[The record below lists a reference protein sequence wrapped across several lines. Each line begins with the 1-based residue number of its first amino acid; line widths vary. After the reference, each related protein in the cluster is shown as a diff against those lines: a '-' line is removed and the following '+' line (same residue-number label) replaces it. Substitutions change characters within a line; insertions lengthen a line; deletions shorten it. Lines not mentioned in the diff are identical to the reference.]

1 MWTCPY
7 GTTAMIQKFRSQSRY
22 RQIVGKSMWVDR
34 LDIRCC
40 VGRAAQRLG
49 KARQCDMANVIG
61 VHDWP
66 ESAKS
71 C

>member
-7 GTTAMIQKFRSQSRY
+7 GTTAMIQKFRSQRRY
-22 RQIVGKSMWVDR
+22 IQIVGKSMWGDR
-34 LDIRCC
+34 FDIRCC
-40 VGRAAQRLG
+40 IGRAAQRLG

-66 ESAKS
+66 ASAKS